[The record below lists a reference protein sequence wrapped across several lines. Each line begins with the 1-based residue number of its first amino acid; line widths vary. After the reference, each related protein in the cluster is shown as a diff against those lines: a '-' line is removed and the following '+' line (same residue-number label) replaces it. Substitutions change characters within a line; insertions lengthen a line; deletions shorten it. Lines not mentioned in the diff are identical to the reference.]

1 MMQKIMSVVKR
12 SKDSK
17 ISRTSLLKAVGMK
30 SRELDQYLETLIES
44 VQLVESAMAR
54 ESGFGPKR
62 IVFYSA

>member
-1 MMQKIMSVVKR
+1 MMQKIMSIVKR

-17 ISRTSLLKAVGMK
+17 ISRTSLLKAVRMK

-44 VQLVESAMAR
+44 VQLIESAMTR